1 MLFRPTPPVTI
12 TETCG
17 IGALTAEIY
26 AGLRVL
32 PGKSLMI
39 SLPASSAVV
48 ISVRVIQPGMYGVL

>member
-1 MLFRPTPPVTI
+1 M
-12 TETCG
+12 G

-26 AGLRVL
+26 DGLRAL